1 MKKVFILF
9 GSTGNLGSE
18 AVKYFLK
25 QDYSN
30 YYIFSRRPIKAKNIR
45 SIVVDDLTKEENVRD
60 AFNQISRSKNNFYF
74 LLNTIG
80 GYWGG
85 KSIAATPLSDW
96 QKMIDLNLTTS
107 FLIGKYFSILCKSGL
122 GGSLCM
128 ISAASAINPPV
139 NKGAYS
145 ISKNG
150 INYLTKI
157 LALEGK
163 EINLSVNTIA
173 PFAIDTV
180 ENREWIKDKTMLVS
194 PSDIC
199 ILAENLFKNSSL
211 FTSTIFEL
219 PFLSK

>member
-9 GSTGNLGSE
+9 GSSGLLGAS

-25 QDYSN
+25 QDYDN
-30 YYIFSRRPIKAKNIR
+30 YYIFSRKPLKGRNFRTII
-45 SIVVDDLTKEENVRD
+45 VDDLTLEENVQD
-60 AFNQISRSKNNFYF
+60 GFDKISRSKNNFYC

-80 GYWGG
+80 GYRGG
-85 KSIAATPLSDW
+85 KSIADTSLSDW

-107 FLIGKYFSILCKSGL
+107 FLIGKYFSLLCKSGL

-128 ISAASAINPPV
+128 ISAASAINPQI

-163 EINLSVNTIA
+163 EINLSVNAIA
-173 PFAIDTV
+173 PYAIDSS
-180 ENREWIKDKTMLVS
+180 ENREWIADKSLLVS
-194 PSDIC
+194 PADIC
-199 ILAENLFKNSSL
+199 ILAENIFKNSRL
-211 FTSTIFEL
+211 FTSAIFEL